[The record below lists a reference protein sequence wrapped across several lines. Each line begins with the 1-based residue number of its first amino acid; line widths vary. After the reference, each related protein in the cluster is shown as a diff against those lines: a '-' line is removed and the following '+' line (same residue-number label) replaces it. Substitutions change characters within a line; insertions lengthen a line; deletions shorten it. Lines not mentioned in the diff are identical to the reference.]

1 MNPIFEAITAIY
13 KKDPKEIEVNVSMVL
28 TITKWLSYNCDNL
41 EILQGIFPFI
51 FYISPQHYYYILW
64 LNIPEKS
71 KVPYLKKYLED
82 KEETESELVK
92 KIQRIL
98 GWSNRELLLH
108 KKIINDVILKDGE
121 KWKERMGIK

>member
-13 KKDPKEIEVNVSMVL
+13 KKDPKEIEVNTSICL
-28 TITKWLSYNCDNL
+28 TLTKWLSWDVSNL
-41 EILQGIFPFI
+41 EVLSKVFPFI
-51 FYISPQHYYYILW
+51 FYLSPKHYYYILW

-71 KVPYLKKYLED
+71 KMPYLKKYSED

-92 KIQRIL
+92 KIQKVL

-108 KKIINDVILKDGE
+108 KKIINNVILKDE
-121 KWKERMGIK
+121 IHWRKELGIK